1 MEREESLEETS
12 SVFKALGNPTRLR
25 ILTLVSTAG
34 RPLHIKGVSRHLT
47 MDYAAVYRHV
57 RILEAV
63 GLLKIYE
70 VGRSRVLSIA
80 HPEALAALLGTAEF
94 IAPKA

>member
-1 MEREESLEETS
+1 MERERSLEETS
-12 SVFKALGNPTRLR
+12 PVFKALGNPTRLR

-34 RPLHIKGVSRHLT
+34 RPLHIKGVSRHLE

-57 RILEAV
+57 RILETA

-80 HPEALAALLGTAEF
+80 HPESLAALLEAAES
-94 IAPKA
+94 ITPET